1 MLRCA
6 DWNIAGARGEIIH
19 GTTQF
24 PVGDAVGVVLLGH
37 GFLGYKDYG
46 MIPWLAE
53 QFAHAGWIAH
63 RFNFSHSGMLEGK
76 ESFVRPDL
84 FEQASWNT
92 QVEDLEILCKH
103 VKEDTLPILLFG
115 HSRGGLASLLAM
127 GRGVLDIDGIISLSS
142 PSSCN
147 PLTEEMA
154 KELLRSGHI
163 ERASSRTSQT
173 LRIGRVFLDEQLDEP
188 DAHDLLSLVKSIPT
202 DVLIIHG
209 EDDDTISITCAEQ
222 ICAKLQHP
230 TLVRIQGGDHI
241 FNTPNPFPI
250 DGTPSPQLQ
259 SAWDAMFTFLPTTKV
274 KHQ

>member
-6 DWNIAGARGEIIH
+6 DWNIAGARREIIY

-103 VKEDTLPILLFG
+103 FKE
-115 HSRGGLASLLAM
+115 
-127 GRGVLDIDGIISLSS
+127 DIDGIISLSS

-154 KELLRSGHI
+154 KELLRSGYI

-188 DAHDLLSLVKSIPT
+188 DDHDLLSLVKSIPT

-209 EDDDTISITCAEQ
+209 EDDDTISITCAEK

-230 TLVRIQGGDHI
+230 TLVRIHGGDHI

-274 KHQ
+274 KSQ